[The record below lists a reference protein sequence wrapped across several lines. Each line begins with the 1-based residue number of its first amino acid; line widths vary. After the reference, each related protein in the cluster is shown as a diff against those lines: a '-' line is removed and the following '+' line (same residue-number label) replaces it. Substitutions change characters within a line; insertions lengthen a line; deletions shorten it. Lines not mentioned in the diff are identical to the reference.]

1 MEYTSHYSVLKKEC
15 IDFLTENHDPSK
27 DAYYA
32 DLTFGG
38 GGHTFALKNSS
49 SKAHVFSCDQDPDAL
64 KNGEARIK
72 KEGEGRVKLFDTN
85 FVHFPEIAKK
95 ELEPILN
102 SGGFDGILLDLGV
115 SSHHFDEATRGFSYR
130 FDGPLDMRMDYDND
144 QILSASDI
152 LERYSEK
159 ELERIFREYGEERYS
174 KRIAKKICETREKEP
189 ITTTKQLENL
199 VFHCYPKE
207 DRHGKTNPSTRVF
220 QALRIEVNQELDVI
234 TQVVDQL
241 FPLLKV
247 GGRLAIISFHSLEDR
262 IVKNE
267 FKKLTNQ
274 NGLFGELLTKK
285 PILPSPQEILENSRS
300 RSAKLRVIER
310 VQALREKNK
319 YKHLASKYQ
328 DLDSE
333 GSDEFDDDE

>member
-15 IDFLTENHDPSK
+15 IELLTENQEASK

-38 GGHTFALKNSS
+38 GGHTFALKNTS
-49 SKAHVFSCDQDPDAL
+49 AHAYVFSCDQDPDAL
-64 KNGEARIK
+64 KNGEERIK
-72 KEGEGRVKLFDTN
+72 KEGDGRIKLFDTN
-85 FVHFPEIAKK
+85 FVNFPEIAIK
-95 ELEPILN
+95 ELDHVLK

-144 QILSASDI
+144 HILSASEI

-159 ELERIFREYGEERYS
+159 ELERIFSEYGEERYS
-174 KRIAKKICETREKEP
+174 KRIAKKICEVREKEP
-189 ITTTKQLENL
+189 IKTTKQLENL
-199 VFHCYPKE
+199 IFHCYPKE

-220 QALRIEVNQELDVI
+220 QALRIEVNQELEVI
-234 TQVVDQL
+234 TQVIDRL
-241 FPLLKV
+241 FPLLKI

-285 PILPSPQEILENSRS
+285 PILPTPQEILENSRS

-310 VQALREKNK
+310 VQGLREKNK
-319 YKHLASKYQ
+319 YKHLSSKYQ
-328 DLDSE
+328 DS
-333 GSDEFDDDE
+333 DDE